1 VTRKRAY
8 RSYLLRCWECEEPYP
23 TGALVERFVVES
35 VTDDAQHQVFVSF
48 DELVIFLRHELL
60 GERQS
65 STPQPGHETAR
76 GDQ

>member
-1 VTRKRAY
+1 
-8 RSYLLRCWECEEPYP
+8 
-23 TGALVERFVVES
+23 LVERFVVES